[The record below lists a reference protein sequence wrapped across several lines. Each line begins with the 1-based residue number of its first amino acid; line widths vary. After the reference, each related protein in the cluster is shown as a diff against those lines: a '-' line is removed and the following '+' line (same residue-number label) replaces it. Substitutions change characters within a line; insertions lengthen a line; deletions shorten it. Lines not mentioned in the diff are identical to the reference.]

1 VRIRIAAVPFLH
13 ARSPL
18 VPLAAA
24 AVALVLAAAP
34 AEAKRS
40 VKIVGWTT
48 QPGANA
54 PQVKDGGTIRQCLD
68 TGGGQRSLYVIYRG
82 KGIAKKT
89 RVGAAV
95 WGGPAQAGFS
105 AEPANADVDKAG
117 FKWPVGSRKSYTTRY
132 GFSFAKGPFGPQ
144 NINGAWNAKV
154 LVKGKVAR
162 RGSVT
167 VAC

>member
-1 VRIRIAAVPFLH
+1 VALLH

-18 VPLAAA
+18 APLAAA
-24 AVALVLAAAP
+24 VATLAFAAAP
-34 AEAKRS
+34 ADAKVS

-48 QPGANA
+48 QPASDT
-54 PQVKDGGTIRQCLD
+54 PQVKNGGTIRQCLD
-68 TGGGQRSLYVIYRG
+68 TGNGQRSLYVIYRG

-95 WGGPAQAGFS
+95 WGGPPQAGSS
-105 AEPANADVDKAG
+105 AEPANADVAKAA

-144 NINGAWNAKV
+144 DINGAWNAKV